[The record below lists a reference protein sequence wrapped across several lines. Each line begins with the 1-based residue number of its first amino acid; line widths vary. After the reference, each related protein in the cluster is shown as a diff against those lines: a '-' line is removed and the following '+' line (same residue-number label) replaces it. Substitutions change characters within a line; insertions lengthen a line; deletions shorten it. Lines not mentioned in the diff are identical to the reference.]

1 MRKPAAAPV
10 EATMQMQLTEAER
23 AALADVLNEVL
34 PSLREEI
41 TRTENYDFR
50 EQLKQRKALLEQ
62 ILARLAAVAV

>member
-1 MRKPAAAPV
+1 
-10 EATMQMQLTEAER
+10 MQIQLTETER
-23 AALADVLNEVL
+23 AALAEVLNEVL